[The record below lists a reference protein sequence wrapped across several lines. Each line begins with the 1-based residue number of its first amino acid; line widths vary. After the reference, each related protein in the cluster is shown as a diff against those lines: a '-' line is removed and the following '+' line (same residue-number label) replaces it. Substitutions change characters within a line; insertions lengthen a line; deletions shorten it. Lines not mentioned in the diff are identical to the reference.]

1 MSLRTDVWRFTTES
15 VGTRGVTTSLRRQ
28 AREFAMSDP
37 DTGLLRLPIRYHDRP
52 LYLTDHV
59 RWMEGV
65 LVELGRGRY
74 VVEQPDRS
82 VLAVAMDGVYHY
94 DPPGIHG
101 PLNRCLRDP
110 TINLLRFIGSG
121 ICYAVPYC
129 AASMRIGPNGH
140 ATITEARDVSVVPK
154 VLGAVMAR
162 AKRRKLNPA
171 RRVS

>member
-1 MSLRTDVWRFTTES
+1 MFLRTDVWRFNTES
-15 VGTRGVTTSLRRQ
+15 VGTRGVARSLRRL
-28 AREFAMSDP
+28 REAFAMSEP
-37 DTGLLRLPIRYHDRP
+37 GLLRLPIRYHDRP

-59 RWMEGV
+59 RWIEGV

-82 VLAVAMDGVYHY
+82 VLAIAMDGVYHY

-121 ICYAVPYC
+121 IAYAVPYC

-140 ATITEARDVSVVPK
+140 ARITEARDVSVVPK
-154 VLGAVMAR
+154 VPGAMLAR
-162 AKRRKLNPA
+162 AAKRRKLNPA